1 MKFAIRIK
9 AITKGG
15 TTTVEQDRLIVKDA
29 DEVVFLLTADTDY
42 KMNFQPDFKDPKTY
56 VGSDP
61 EQTTRKTM
69 EGAIRKGYDELY
81 RAHEADYT
89 SLFNRVKLQLNPEVT
104 ARNLPTNLRLANYRK
119 GQADYRLEE
128 LYYQYAVI
136 C

>member
-1 MKFAIRIK
+1 M
-9 AITKGG
+9 
-15 TTTVEQDRLIVKDA
+15 
-29 DEVVFLLTADTDY
+29 
-42 KMNFQPDFKDPKTY
+42 
-56 VGSDP
+56 GSDP

-128 LYYQYAVI
+128 LYYQYGRYLLIA
-136 C
+136 CSRSGNMPANLQGM